1 MTREMTRDEKVAIGR
16 ELAGRLLGRHGEDAI
31 VAVGLHGSVAR
42 GDDGADLDVAVVTAG
57 PEVQV
62 PDRVLRHRGLVVDLA
77 AIDQQAYLDEAAH
90 VGPAWPLAADQY
102 VRTLPLHDP
111 AGFFERL
118 REAHE
123 RGARETG
130 DEVFRA
136 AAGYDLAQALDQE
149 AVARRAE
156 RAGDD
161 VAAVFAVR
169 EAAVLAALTL
179 GLLSR
184 MTWPDAAAALRGAG
198 AVTVPPGFADAFRLA
213 VAPDSDVALA
223 VAALG
228 EALDALT
235 ELARRDAVPFEADD
249 LDAFL

>member
-1 MTREMTRDEKVAIGR
+1 MTRDEKVALGR
-16 ELAGRLLGRHGEDAI
+16 ELAARLLERHGEDAI
-31 VAVGLHGSVAR
+31 VAVGLHGPVAR
-42 GDDGADLDVAVVTAG
+42 GEDDGAELGVAVVTADAK
-57 PEVQV
+57 VQV

-90 VGPAWPLAADQY
+90 VGPAWPLTADQY

-111 AGFFERL
+111 GGFFERL
-118 REAHE
+118 RQAHE

-136 AAGYDLAQALDQE
+136 AAGCDLAQALDQE
-149 AVARRAE
+149 AAARRAE
-156 RAGDD
+156 RAGDA
-161 VAAVFAVR
+161 VAALFAVR

-179 GLLSR
+179 GLLYR
-184 MTWPDAAAALRGAG
+184 MTWPDAAAALRA
-198 AVTVPPGFADAFRLA
+198 ASTVTIPPGFADTFRLA
-213 VAPDSDVALA
+213 VAPDSDAALA

>member
-1 MTREMTRDEKVAIGR
+1 MTRDEKVALGR
-16 ELAGRLLGRHGEDAI
+16 ELAARLLQRHGEDAI
-31 VAVGLHGSVAR
+31 VAVGLHGPVAR
-42 GDDGADLDVAVVTAG
+42 GEDDGAALDVAVVTAG

-62 PDRVLRHRGLVVDLA
+62 PDRILRHRDVVVDLA

-111 AGFFERL
+111 DGFFGRL

-123 RGARETG
+123 RGAREAG

-136 AAGYDLAQALDQE
+136 AAGYDLAQALEQE
-149 AVARRAE
+149 ATARRAE
-156 RAGDD
+156 RAGDT
-161 VAAVFAVR
+161 VAALFAVR

-179 GLLSR
+179 GLLYR
-184 MTWPDAAAALRGAG
+184 MTWPDVAAALRGAST
-198 AVTVPPGFADAFRLA
+198 VTVPPGFADTFRLA
-213 VAPDSDVALA
+213 VGPDADAALA

-228 EALDALT
+228 ESLDALT

>member
-1 MTREMTRDEKVAIGR
+1 MTRDEKVALGR
-16 ELAGRLLGRHGEDAI
+16 ELTGRLLARHGEDAI
-31 VAVGLHGSVAR
+31 VAVGLHGAVVGA
-42 GDDGADLDVAVVTAG
+42 GEDDGADLDVAVITAG

-77 AIDQQAYLDEAAH
+77 AIDQGAYLEEAAH

-111 AGFFERL
+111 DGYFERL
-118 REAHE
+118 RQAHE
-123 RGARETG
+123 RGAREAG

-136 AAGYDLAQALDQE
+136 AAGYDLAQALQQE
-149 AVARRAE
+149 ATARRAE
-156 RAGDD
+156 RAGDA
-161 VAAVFAVR
+161 VAALFAVR

-184 MTWPDAAAALRGAG
+184 TTWPDVAAALRGA
-198 AVTVPPGFADAFRLA
+198 ATAPLPPGFAGAFRLA
-213 VAPDSDVALA
+213 VAPDSDAALA

-249 LDAFL
+249 LNAFL